1 MSSPLHPAIDPLDI
15 YPPGIF
21 LLFFWP
27 SHGACRISVSKAGIK
42 PTSPA
47 VEAQN
52 LKYWTTQEAPS
63 PRTLSCVHT
72 KTLPCV
78 QSSSPSSAPNWK
90 QPRWL
95 LLGER
100 SSIHQWDTTQPWKTT
115 RLLTHDSE
123 GECQRCCRKW
133 KKQVSIPLTQHRKTG
148 TSNKQLG
155 AEVSRGWQEW
165 GLCDRGQPCILT
177 AVLLTHVCTHRVHA
191 DVHAGDFV
199 TVA

>member
-27 SHGACRISVSKAGIK
+27 SHGACRISVSQAGIK

-72 KTLPCV
+72 KTLQCV
-78 QSSSPSSAPNWK
+78 QSSSPTQTENNHGGCYWVNGQVFTRGTPLSREKRPDCWHMTARVNVK
-90 QPRWL
+90 
-95 LLGER
+95 GAAGNER
-100 SSIHQWDTTQPWKTT
+100 SRFQFPLHST
-115 RLLTHDSE
+115 
-123 GECQRCCRKW
+123 G
-133 KKQVSIPLTQHRKTG
+133 KQELP
-148 TSNKQLG
+148 TSSLG
-155 AEVSRGWQEW
+155 R
-165 GLCDRGQPCILT
+165 R
-177 AVLLTHVCTHRVHA
+177 
-191 DVHAGDFV
+191 
-199 TVA
+199 